1 MTPTPVFVRTRPPSR
16 RLATLFG
23 ATLFLS
29 AFLMFLI
36 EPMIAKMVLPL
47 LGGAPSVWN
56 TCLVFFQA
64 VLLAGYAYAHGAAR
78 LGVRRHAA
86 LHGLVILVPLF
97 VLPIG
102 LARVSEPSA
111 THPAAWLLLA
121 LLTTVG
127 LPFFALSTSAA
138 VLQTWFSRT
147 DDAAAP
153 DPYFLYA
160 ASNLGSFVALLAY
173 PLIVEPTLRLPQQS
187 AGWTIGY
194 VAFVVLTLTCAT
206 AIWHRGQRPLVAT
219 MAESLAEAIG
229 WGRRLRWL
237 ALAFAPSSLLL
248 AVTSY
253 IATDVASVPLLWVGP
268 LSIYLMTF
276 VVAFSPSAE
285 RVRRL
290 ARRFMPLA
298 VIVLTIAL
306 VAQMNQPLSYVIPVH
321 LVTFAIV
328 ALFCHGELARDRP
341 PAAHLTVFYLWIAL
355 GGMLGGLFNALL
367 APALF
372 VGVAEYPLVLAL
384 ACALRKPEL
393 STPSTDG
400 ARRPWLAD
408 IAFAA
413 AVGSVAAAVVL
424 VNNRLGS
431 ESRLLILGVGV
442 PAVVG
447 FGQQR
452 RPFRFFACV
461 AALLLAGSLVQSAFG
476 RSIYAARTFFGIY
489 RVRLDDRRHF
499 RFMFHGSTLHGMQST
514 LPARRHEALSYYYRT
529 GPIGQVFDEVPIAS
543 QTSEVAVVGLG
554 VGSLATY
561 AQPGQHW
568 TFYEIDPEVEH
579 IARNAEYF
587 TYLEDCGP
595 KCVVTIGDARL
606 SMARARPEQYG
617 LIVLDAFSSDAIPI
631 HLLTREAMA
640 VYLSRLAPGGV
651 IAFHISNLHLSLSEV
666 LARVAADQGLAAL
679 VEEEAPNAGSLSLG
693 KFPSQWMVVAKDPRD
708 FGSVAADR
716 RWQRPEVS
724 ATTPLWTD
732 DFSNILS
739 VLRH

>member
-1 MTPTPVFVRTRPPSR
+1 MTATPVSLGVRPRSP
-16 RLATLFG
+16 RLAALFG

-29 AFLMFLI
+29 AFLMFLV
-36 EPMIAKMVLPL
+36 EPMIARMVLPL

-64 VLLAGYAYAHGAAR
+64 VLLGGYAYAHAASR

-86 LHGLVILVPLF
+86 LHVLVILLPLV

-102 LARVSEPSA
+102 LSRVSEPSA
-111 THPAAWLLLA
+111 NHPAAWLLLA
-121 LLTTVG
+121 LLTSVG

-138 VLQTWFSRT
+138 VLQTWFST
-147 DDAAAP
+147 TDDDAAH

-173 PLIVEPTLRLPQQS
+173 PVIVEPTLRLRQQS
-187 AGWTIGY
+187 GWWTAGYI
-194 VAFVVLTLTCAT
+194 AFIVLTLACAG
-206 AIWHRGQRPLVAT
+206 AVWGRGRALIAGTNVEPSA
-219 MAESLAEAIG
+219 APIG
-229 WGRRLRWL
+229 WTRRLRWL

-285 RVRRL
+285 RVRAL

-298 VIVLTIAL
+298 VIVLTLAL

-328 ALFCHGELARDRP
+328 GVFCHGELARDRP
-341 PAAHLTVFYLWIAL
+341 PAAHLTAFYFWIAL

-367 APALF
+367 APVLF
-372 VGVAEYPLVLAL
+372 VGVAEYPLVLAFTCL
-384 ACALRKPEL
+384 L
-393 STPSTDG
+393 
-400 ARRPWLAD
+400 RRPDPSAPPAGGTRTWIADLAV
-408 IAFAA
+408 AA
-413 AVGSVAAAVVL
+413 AIGAVAAAVVL
-424 VNNRLGS
+424 VNNQFGS
-431 ESRLLILGVGV
+431 ESRFLILGVGV
-442 PAVVG
+442 PAVVA

-452 RPFRFFACV
+452 RPFRFFTCV
-461 AALLLAGSLVQSAFG
+461 AGLLLAGALVQSAFG
-476 RSIYAARTFFGIY
+476 HSVYAARTFFGIY
-489 RVRLDDRRHF
+489 RVRLDDHRHF

-514 LPARRHEALSYYYRT
+514 LPERRHEALSYYYRT
-529 GPIGQVFDEVPIAS
+529 GPIGQVVDEVPVAS
-543 QTSEVAVVGLG
+543 QTPEVAVVGLG

-561 AQPGQHW
+561 ARPGQHW

-579 IARNAEYF
+579 IARNAAYF
-587 TYLEDCGP
+587 TYLEDCGAT
-595 KCVVTIGDARL
+595 CVVAIGDARL
-606 SMARARPEQYG
+606 SMARARPQQYG

-640 VYLSRLAPGGV
+640 LYLSRLASGGV
-651 IAFHISNLHLSLSEV
+651 IAFHISNLHLSLSPV
-666 LARVAADQGLAAL
+666 LARVADDHGLAAL
-679 VEEEAPNAGSLSLG
+679 VQAEPPNAGSLTIG
-693 KFPSQWMVVAKDPRD
+693 KFPSQWMVVARDPRD
-708 FGSVAADR
+708 FGSLAADH
-716 RWQRPEVS
+716 RWQRPEVAAS
-724 ATTPLWTD
+724 TPLWTD

>member
-1 MTPTPVFVRTRPPSR
+1 MTATPVSLGVRLRSR
-16 RLATLFG
+16 RLAMLFG

-29 AFLMFLI
+29 AFLMFLV
-36 EPMIAKMVLPL
+36 EPMIARLVLPL
-47 LGGAPSVWN
+47 LGGAASVWN

-64 VLLAGYAYAHGAAR
+64 VLFAGYAYAHAATR
-78 LGVRRHAA
+78 FGIRRRTV
-86 LHGLVILVPLF
+86 LHGLVIILPLI

-102 LARVSEPSA
+102 LARVPEPST

-121 LLTTVG
+121 LLTSVG

-138 VLQTWFSRT
+138 VLQTWFSAT
-147 DDAAAP
+147 DDDAAR

-173 PLIVEPTLRLPQQS
+173 PLIVEPTLRLRQQS
-187 AGWTIGY
+187 AWWTIGY
-194 VAFVVLTLTCAT
+194 IAFIVFTLACAGVVWRRDGRTVVAT
-206 AIWHRGQRPLVAT
+206 AADL
-219 MAESLAEAIG
+219 SAEAIG

-285 RVRRL
+285 RVRGL

-298 VIVLTIAL
+298 VIVLTLAL
-306 VAQMNQPLSYVIPVH
+306 VAQMNQPLSYAIPVH

-341 PAAHLTVFYLWIAL
+341 PAGHLTAFYFWIAL

-367 APALF
+367 APVLF

-384 ACALRKPEL
+384 TCALRRAD
-393 STPSTDG
+393 PSAPPANG
-400 ARRPWLAD
+400 ARARLED
-408 IAFAA
+408 IAFATAIGA
-413 AVGSVAAAVVL
+413 AAAAVVL
-424 VNNRLGS
+424 VNNRFGS
-431 ESRLLILGVGV
+431 ESRFLMLGVGV
-442 PAVVG
+442 PAVVA

-461 AALLLAGSLVQSAFG
+461 AALLLAGSLVQSGFG
-476 RSIYAARTFFGIY
+476 HSIYAARTFFGIY
-489 RVRLDDRRHF
+489 RVRMDDRRHF

-543 QTSEVAVVGLG
+543 QTSDVAVVGLG

-561 AQPGQHW
+561 ARPGQHW

-595 KCVVTIGDARL
+595 TCVVTIGDARL
-606 SMARARPEQYG
+606 SMARARPQQYG

-631 HLLTREAMA
+631 HLLTGEAMSLYA
-640 VYLSRLAPGGV
+640 SRLAPGGV
-651 IAFHISNLHLSLSEV
+651 IAFHISNLHLSLSPV
-666 LARVAADQGLAAL
+666 LARVADDQGLAAL
-679 VEEEAPNAGSLSLG
+679 VQGEPPNAGSLSLG
-693 KFPSQWMVVAKDPRD
+693 KFPSQWMVVARDPRD
-708 FGSVAADR
+708 FGSLAADR
-716 RWQRPEVS
+716 RWQRPEVTAS
-724 ATTPLWTD
+724 TPLWTD
-732 DFSNILS
+732 DFSNIVS

>member
-1 MTPTPVFVRTRPPSR
+1 MTAPPVSLGVRPRSS

-29 AFLMFLI
+29 AFLMFLV
-36 EPMIAKMVLPL
+36 EPMIARMMLPL

-64 VLLAGYAYAHGAAR
+64 VLLCGYAYAHGAAR

-86 LHGLVILVPLF
+86 LHGLVILLPLI

-102 LARVSEPSA
+102 LARLSEPST

-121 LLTTVG
+121 LLTSVG
-127 LPFFALSTSAA
+127 LPFFAVSTSAA
-138 VLQTWFSRT
+138 VLQTWFSTT
-147 DDAAAP
+147 DDGAAQ

-160 ASNLGSFVALLAY
+160 ASNLGSFVALLSY
-173 PLIVEPTLRLPQQS
+173 PLLVEPTLRLRQQRVWW
-187 AGWTIGY
+187 AIGY
-194 VAFVVLTLTCAT
+194 ISFIILTLMCASAVWRRSVRT
-206 AIWHRGQRPLVAT
+206 AVETTGDLST
-219 MAESLAEAIG
+219 EAIG

-285 RVRRL
+285 RVRGL

-298 VIVLTIAL
+298 VIVLTLAL

-341 PAAHLTVFYLWIAL
+341 PAAHLTSFYLWIAF

-367 APALF
+367 APVLF
-372 VGVAEYPLVLAL
+372 VGVMEYPLVLAL
-384 ACALRKPEL
+384 TCALRRSDSSP
-393 STPSTDG
+393 PPANG
-400 ARRPWLAD
+400 ARPWLAD

-413 AVGSVAAAVVL
+413 GIGAAAAAVVL
-424 VNNRLGS
+424 VNNRFGS
-431 ESRLLILGVGV
+431 ESRFLILGVGV
-442 PAVVG
+442 PAVVA

-476 RSIYAARTFFGIY
+476 NAIYASRTFFGIY

-514 LPARRHEALSYYYRT
+514 LPARRHEALSYYHRT
-529 GPIGQVFDEVPIAS
+529 GPIGQVFEEVPIAS
-543 QTSEVAVVGLG
+543 RTSDVAVVGLG

-561 AQPGQHW
+561 ARPGQHW

-587 TYLEDCGP
+587 IYLEDCGP
-595 KCVVTIGDARL
+595 KCAVTIGDARL
-606 SMARARPEQYG
+606 SMARARPQQYG

-666 LARVAADQGLAAL
+666 LARVADDQELAAL

-708 FGSVAADR
+708 FGSLAADR
-716 RWQRPEVS
+716 RWQRPE
-724 ATTPLWTD
+724 ATAATPLWTD